1 LNVNPM
7 ETAMVISRSMLVLP
21 LLLLA
26 ACEKKKDSSGSS
38 SEGGQSALP
47 GRSTT
52 RSASEEDEP
61 DPRIALRASF
71 DRASGEKD
79 AEAREK
85 ILESVAWDAI
95 DVDPALSRE
104 AFAALT
110 PDSESSRR
118 LVGHFAM
125 RLADEDPE
133 RAIEWAAALEQE
145 EERSDAFG
153 RIAVVISATDP
164 SRAATL
170 VSEKMT
176 AGPPRDRAV
185 VQIVQRWSQA
195 APADAATWIA
205 AFPQGAARSA
215 GIKAVAAAWM
225 QSGAPALA
233 AWIEAREEGPVRTEA
248 VLAAAEAL
256 RPSPPETRAT
266 RLGSFQDPAVR
277 KQIESILAQPSP

>member
-1 LNVNPM
+1 M
-7 ETAMVISRSMLVLP
+7 
-21 LLLLA
+21 
-26 ACEKKKDSSGSS
+26 
-38 SEGGQSALP
+38 P
-47 GRSTT
+47 GRSSA
-52 RSASEEDEP
+52 RSADGEEEP
-61 DPRIALRASF
+61 DPRIALRASL
-71 DRASGEKD
+71 DRAAGEKD
-79 AEAREK
+79 AVAREK

-125 RLADEDPE
+125 RLADDDPE

-170 VSEKMT
+170 VSEEMT

-185 VQIVQRWSQA
+185 VQILQRWAQTT
-195 APADAATWIA
+195 PADAAAWIA
-205 AFPQGAARSA
+205 AFPQGAARGA
-215 GIKAVAAAWM
+215 GIKAVAAAWI
-225 QSGAPALA
+225 QSDAPALA
-233 AWIEAREEGPVRTEA
+233 AWVEAREEDLVRTEA
-248 VLAAAEAL
+248 ILAAAEAL
-256 RPSPPETRAT
+256 RTASPESRQNL
-266 RLGSFQDPAVR
+266 LGTFKDPAVR
-277 KQIESILAQPSP
+277 KQIEGILSQPPP

>member
-1 LNVNPM
+1 MLV
-7 ETAMVISRSMLVLP
+7 SRSMLVLP

-26 ACEKKKDSSGSS
+26 ACDKRKQGSSGSS
-38 SEGGQSALP
+38 EESGQGALP
-47 GRSTT
+47 GRSTN
-52 RSASEEDEP
+52 RSASSEEEP

-71 DRASGEKD
+71 DRAAGEKD
-79 AEAREK
+79 AAAREK

-170 VSEKMT
+170 VSEEMT

-185 VQIVQRWSQA
+185 VQVIQRWAQA

-215 GIKAVAAAWM
+215 GIKTVAAAWM
-225 QSGAPALA
+225 QSDAPALA
-233 AWIEAREEGPVRTEA
+233 AWVEAREEGPVRTEA
-248 VLAAAEAL
+248 ILAAAEAL
-256 RPSPPETRAT
+256 RTASPDLRPNLIGA
-266 RLGSFQDPAVR
+266 FKDPAVR
-277 KQIESILAQPSP
+277 KQIEGFLSQASP

>member
-1 LNVNPM
+1 
-7 ETAMVISRSMLVLP
+7 MVIAMLIFRSMLVVP

-26 ACEKKKDSSGSS
+26 ACDKKKSSESPA
-38 SEGGQSALP
+38 EGGQSALP
-47 GRSTT
+47 GRSTA
-52 RSASEEDEP
+52 RSASAEEEP
-61 DPRIALRASF
+61 DPRIALRASL

-79 AEAREK
+79 AATREK

-125 RLADEDPE
+125 RLADDDPE

-170 VSEKMT
+170 VSEEMT

-185 VQIVQRWSQA
+185 VQIVQRWAQA
-195 APADAATWIA
+195 APADAAAWIA

-225 QSGAPALA
+225 QSDAPALA
-233 AWIEAREEGPVRTEA
+233 AWVEARDEGPVRTEA

-256 RPSPPETRAT
+256 RAASSGSRPTL
-266 RLGSFQDPAVR
+266 LGAFQDPAVR
-277 KQIESILAQPSP
+277 RQIEGILSQAPP

>member
-1 LNVNPM
+1 M
-7 ETAMVISRSMLVLP
+7 ASAMIISRSLLVLP

-26 ACEKKKDSSGSS
+26 ACDKKKESS
-38 SEGGQSALP
+38 SSAAGDGQSALP

-52 RSASEEDEP
+52 RSDSAEEEP
-61 DPRIALRASF
+61 DPRIALRASL
-71 DRASGEKD
+71 DRASGEAD
-79 AEAREK
+79 PATREK

-153 RIAVVISATDP
+153 RIAVVISGTDP

-170 VSEKMT
+170 VSEEMT

-185 VQIVQRWSQA
+185 VQILQRWAQA
-195 APADAATWIA
+195 TPADAAAWIA
-205 AFPQGAARSA
+205 GFPQGAARSA
-215 GIKAVAAAWM
+215 GLKAVATAWLE
-225 QSGAPALA
+225 SDPAALA
-233 AWIEAREEGPVRTEA
+233 AWVEAREEGPVRTEA
-248 VLAAAEAL
+248 VLAAAESL
-256 RPSPPETRAT
+256 RAAPPETRAT
-266 RLGSFQDPAVR
+266 RLGSFQDPAFR
-277 KQIESILAQPSP
+277 KQIESILSQPQP

>member
-1 LNVNPM
+1 
-7 ETAMVISRSMLVLP
+7 MLVLP

-26 ACEKKKDSSGSS
+26 ACDKKKQESSGSPA
-38 SEGGQSALP
+38 EGGQSSLP

-52 RSASEEDEP
+52 RSASPEDEP
-61 DPRIALRASF
+61 DPRVALRASL
-71 DRASGEKD
+71 DRAAGERD
-79 AEAREK
+79 ATTREK

-110 PDSESSRR
+110 PGSESSRR
-118 LVGHFAM
+118 MVGHFAM

-164 SRAATL
+164 SRAATI
-170 VSEKMT
+170 VSEEMT

-185 VQIVQRWSQA
+185 VQVIQRWAQA

-205 AFPQGAARSA
+205 AFSQGAARSA
-215 GIKAVAAAWM
+215 GLKAVATAWLGADAPAFAAWV
-225 QSGAPALA
+225 
-233 AWIEAREEGPVRTEA
+233 EAREEGPVRTEA

-256 RPSPPETRAT
+256 RPSPPETRAI
-266 RLGSFQDPAVR
+266 RLGSFQDPALR
-277 KQIESILAQPSP
+277 KQLESILAQPPP

>member
-1 LNVNPM
+1 MLV
-7 ETAMVISRSMLVLP
+7 SRSMLVLP

-26 ACEKKKDSSGSS
+26 ACDKRKQESSGSS
-38 SEGGQSALP
+38 EESGQGALP

-52 RSASEEDEP
+52 RSASAEEEP
-61 DPRIALRASF
+61 DPRIALRASL
-71 DRASGEKD
+71 DRAAGEKD
-79 AEAREK
+79 AAAREK

-170 VSEKMT
+170 VSEEMT

-185 VQIVQRWSQA
+185 VQVIQRWAQA

-215 GIKAVAAAWM
+215 GIKTVAAAWM
-225 QSGAPALA
+225 QSDAPALA
-233 AWIEAREEGPVRTEA
+233 AWVEAREEGPVRTEA
-248 VLAAAEAL
+248 ILAAAEVL
-256 RPSPPETRAT
+256 RTASADSRPNL
-266 RLGSFQDPAVR
+266 LGAFQDPEVR
-277 KQIESILAQPSP
+277 KQIEGILSQASP

>member
-1 LNVNPM
+1 
-7 ETAMVISRSMLVLP
+7 MVIAMMISRFILLLP
-21 LLLLA
+21 LLLFA
-26 ACEKKKDSSGSS
+26 ACDKKKESSASS
-38 SEGGQSALP
+38 ADGGQSALP
-47 GRSTT
+47 GRSTI
-52 RSASEEDEP
+52 RSDSAEEEA
-61 DPRIALRASF
+61 DPRIALRARL
-71 DRASGEKD
+71 DRAAGEKD
-79 AEAREK
+79 VVAREK

-133 RAIEWAAALEQE
+133 RAIEWATALEQE

-164 SRAATL
+164 ARAATL

-185 VQIVQRWSQA
+185 VQVIQRWAQA
-195 APADAATWIA
+195 SPADAATWIA
-205 AFPQGAARSA
+205 VFPQGAARSA
-215 GIKAVAAAWM
+215 GIKAVAATWI
-225 QSGAPALA
+225 QSDAPALA
-233 AWIEAREEGPVRTEA
+233 AWVEAREEGPVRTEA
-248 VLAAAEAL
+248 VLASAEAL
-256 RPSPPETRAT
+256 RAASAESRPTL
-266 RLGSFQDPAVR
+266 LGAFQDPAVR
-277 KQIESILAQPSP
+277 KQIEGILSQVPP